1 MADHTSRRTFLR
13 VVGAALGGA
22 AVGACAGGAPGARA
36 DSSSP
41 ADSGDATASRAAGR
55 QIGIQLYTLRSLM
68 ERNVESTLASVAD
81 IGYREVEFAGY
92 FGRDPKQL
100 RATLDRLQLT
110 APSAHIPLTDLRSK
124 LPATLAA
131 AETLG
136 HRYIVCP
143 YVDDAERTAAGYRK
157 LADEFNRWGAA
168 CRERGIRFAYHN
180 HDFEFKPAGDIA
192 VPYDFLL
199 AQTDPASVA
208 MELDLYWTTYA
219 GRDPLTYFQKHR
231 GRFPLWHVKD
241 LRDMKGAKE
250 IVPVGDG
257 EIDFRRIFASAEQAG
272 LDHFFV
278 EQDNAAD
285 KGADPIENVRKSFQ
299 NVRSLVA

>member
-1 MADHTSRRTFLR
+1 MADQTSRRTFLR
-13 VVGAALGGA
+13 VVGTALGGV
-22 AVGACAGGAPGARA
+22 AVGACAGDGKAGVRA
-36 DSSSP
+36 DST
-41 ADSGDATASRAAGR
+41 ALTDSGDATASRSPGR
-55 QIGIQLYTLRSLM
+55 AVGIQLYTLRSLM
-68 ERNVESTLASVAD
+68 ERNVENTLASVAD

-100 RATLDRLQLT
+100 RATLDRLQLS
-110 APSAHIPLTDLRSK
+110 APSTHIPLADLRST
-124 LPATLAA
+124 LPALLDT

-143 YVDDAERTAAGYRK
+143 YVDEGERTAAGYRK
-157 LADEFNRWGAA
+157 LAGEFNKWGAA

-180 HDFEFKPAGDIA
+180 HDFEFKRAGDVA

-199 AQTDPASVA
+199 AETDPASVA
-208 MELDLYWTTYA
+208 MEVDLYWITK
-219 GRDPLTYFQKHR
+219 GGKDPLAYFQKHR

-241 LRDMKGAKE
+241 MGADAAKE
-250 IVPVGDG
+250 IVPVGEG
-257 EIDFRRIFASAEQAG
+257 QIDFRRIFASADQAG

-285 KGADPIENVRKSFQ
+285 NGADPIKNIRTSFQ
-299 NVRSLVA
+299 SVRGLVA